1 MLNKDY
7 IKFDELVKTPKKVQL
22 EQKMTEEEINDMLKE
37 IEKDTTI
44 LSEKDVGKL
53 LEQISNK

>member
-1 MLNKDY
+1 MKTVL
-7 IKFDELVKTPKKVQL
+7 ETLVEAQKEVQYT
-22 EQKMTEEEINDMLKE
+22 QKEINDMLKE

-44 LSEKDVGKL
+44 LSEKDVERL

>member
-1 MLNKDY
+1 MKKQQEIVL
-7 IKFDELVKTPKKVQL
+7 ETLVET
-22 EQKMTEEEINDMLKE
+22 QKEINDMLKE

-44 LSEKDVGKL
+44 LSEKDIERL

>member
-1 MLNKDY
+1 MLNEDY
-7 IKFDELVKTPKKVQL
+7 IKFDELVKTPKKVQS

-44 LSEKDVGKL
+44 LSEKDVERL

>member
-1 MLNKDY
+1 
-7 IKFDELVKTPKKVQL
+7 
-22 EQKMTEEEINDMLKE
+22 MLKE
-37 IEKDTTI
+37 MEKDTTI

>member
-1 MLNKDY
+1 
-7 IKFDELVKTPKKVQL
+7 LVETQKKVQYT
-22 EQKMTEEEINDMLKE
+22 QKEINDMLKE
-37 IEKDTTI
+37 MEKDTTI